1 MVTEVIEDAILM
13 LESQGRIYEGES
25 RAGILTRRSEAGFE
39 FEASESYRSER
50 KWLPRKIDR
59 ANHIRITQN
68 KLNGDRHVLV
78 TVHKE
83 QVKGMTIIDVL
94 RLEAAISDML
104 SYIRSK

>member
-1 MVTEVIEDAILM
+1 MIAEVIEDVVLK
-13 LESQGRIYEGES
+13 LESRGRIYEGEC
-25 RAGILTRRSEAGFE
+25 RAGVLTRRSEAEFE

-59 ANHIRITQN
+59 VNHIRLTQN
-68 KLNGDRHVLV
+68 KHNGDWHLLL

-83 QVKGMTIIDVL
+83 QVKGMTINEVL
-94 RLEAAISDML
+94 ELEAAISDML